1 MYRRVR
7 EEAVESMEG
16 KARELE
22 HVHEQVARDLR
33 RVDEQNRRELQM
45 SDQFLASMQARFR
58 TCSI

>member
-1 MYRRVR
+1 
-7 EEAVESMEG
+7 MEG